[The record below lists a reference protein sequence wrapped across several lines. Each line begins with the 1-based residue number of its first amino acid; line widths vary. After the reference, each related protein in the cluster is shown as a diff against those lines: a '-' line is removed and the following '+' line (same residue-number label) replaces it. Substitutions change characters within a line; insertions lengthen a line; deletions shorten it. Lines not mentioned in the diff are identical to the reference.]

1 MNLTD
6 RMPILLERRRIMR
19 RAILSSGLDLSVALA
34 IGKETNLLPLIY
46 SFANP
51 TCLHYIG
58 TDAKS
63 CLDACPIKSKSPGF
77 LISSDELVDSDG
89 FSLTKAFKLKHPR
102 TKILLICTGSQA
114 DARLSGAD
122 WIDGIFYLQEAYEGK
137 GVLQQAV
144 IAAAGGHRYRSERIR
159 AQCETTS
166 DLQLK
171 ERDYQILNC
180 LADGMNNREISAKL
194 QISEETAKTYTKRL
208 LGNLG
213 AKNRLHAVVLGLR
226 FGLTA
231 ITK

>member
-1 MNLTD
+1 M
-6 RMPILLERRRIMR
+6 
-19 RAILSSGLDLSVALA
+19 
-34 IGKETNLLPLIY
+34 
-46 SFANP
+46 
-51 TCLHYIG
+51 
-58 TDAKS
+58 
-63 CLDACPIKSKSPGF
+63 
-77 LISSDELVDSDG
+77 
-89 FSLTKAFKLKHPR
+89 
-102 TKILLICTGSQA
+102 
-114 DARLSGAD
+114 
-122 WIDGIFYLQEAYEGK
+122 
-137 GVLQQAV
+137 